1 MKNETISWLFFVF
14 QVTLPNN
21 MNIFVEQV
29 IKLAE
34 TATDSTT

>member
-1 MKNETISWLFFVF
+1 
-14 QVTLPNN
+14 

-29 IKLAE
+29 IKLTE

>member
-1 MKNETISWLFFVF
+1 
-14 QVTLPNN
+14 